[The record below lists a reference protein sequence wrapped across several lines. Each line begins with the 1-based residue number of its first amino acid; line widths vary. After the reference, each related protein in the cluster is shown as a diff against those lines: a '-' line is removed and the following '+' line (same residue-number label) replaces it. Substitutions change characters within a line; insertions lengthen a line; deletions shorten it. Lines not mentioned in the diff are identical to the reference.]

1 MAEFADPDAL
11 PPLGFISIDLDIHR
25 PPGDPYNEKTWP
37 FPLIREMAEG
47 SKVSQVVSSDQY
59 DSAFIDRFVD
69 AGLRLA
75 ARGCVGIITSCGFLA
90 MAQADLAARL
100 PIPIATSSLAQLPSV
115 LALLPP
121 DSCVGVLTYDET
133 KLGPK
138 HLASFVPDSWM
149 SRVIVRGVPPGGH
162 LRNTIR
168 ENGAPYI
175 HADIEAELVAT
186 AKELI
191 KSRPEIRAVVL
202 ECTNMPPSSKAIH
215 AGLGGKIPV
224 YDVYTMGR
232 WFYSGLVRQTP
243 PGWVV

>member
-1 MAEFADPDAL
+1 MAEFTDPDAL

-90 MAQADLAARL
+90 MAQAD
-100 PIPIATSSLAQLPSV
+100 
-115 LALLPP
+115 
-121 DSCVGVLTYDET
+121 CVGVLTYDET

-162 LRNTIR
+162 LRNIIR
-168 ENGAPYI
+168 ENGAPYV

-191 KSRPEIRAVVL
+191 KGRPDIRAVVL

-232 WFYSGLVRQTP
+232 WFYSGLARQTP